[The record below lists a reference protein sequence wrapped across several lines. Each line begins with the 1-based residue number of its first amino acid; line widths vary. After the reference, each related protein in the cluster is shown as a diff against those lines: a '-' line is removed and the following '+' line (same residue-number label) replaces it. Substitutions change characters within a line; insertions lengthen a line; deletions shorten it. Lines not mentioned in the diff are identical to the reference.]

1 MSQADSG
8 RRRPKVI
15 PLDAPGE
22 EETAPAPE
30 PEKAKPK
37 AKRKGPRQPR
47 TMVAPEPEPLGEIPF
62 ADPDANSP
70 PVPANHLPGAKG
82 LKWGSIFLAA
92 LFSLLSLGIGLWF
105 TQLIEQLFARATWL
119 GWAASGLMALG
130 GLALLAL
137 VIKELTALARLRRLG
152 ALRQRAEQ
160 ALLGNGSA
168 KAVVAEVARFYA
180 GRKAMAWPLAALK
193 EHENEVIDEADRL
206 EIAERELMTPLD
218 AEARQIIAQAA
229 KRVSVV
235 TAVNPAPALDVLF
248 TGYQVLAMLRQV
260 AGLYGGRPGS
270 LETLK
275 LARMVVSHLAVTGG
289 MALSDTVVQ
298 NLLGHGLAGRLSA
311 KLGEGTVNGI
321 MTARIGL
328 AAMNLCRPLP
338 FYRLAEPGLSD
349 FLSEI
354 AFSRRSDPEPD

>member
-1 MSQADSG
+1 MSQDPSE

-15 PLDAPGE
+15 PLE
-22 EETAPAPE
+22 APE
-30 PEKAKPK
+30 PAKAEPEQTAAKPK
-37 AKRKGPRQPR
+37 AKPKKKHARAPR
-47 TMVAPEPEPLGEIPF
+47 TMVAPEPDPIGEIPF
-62 ADPDANSP
+62 AETQDTPA
-70 PVPANHLPGAKG
+70 PANLLPSSKG
-82 LKWGSIFLAA
+82 LKWGSILLAA
-92 LFSLLSLGIGLWF
+92 LFSLISLGIGLWF
-105 TQLIEQLFARATWL
+105 TQLIEDLFARATWL
-119 GWAASGLMALG
+119 GWAASGLMALA

-137 VIKELTALARLRRLG
+137 VLKEITALARLRRLG
-152 ALRQRAEQ
+152 SLRQTAEQ
-160 ALLGNGSA
+160 VLLGNGSA
-168 KAVVAEVARFYA
+168 KPVVAELSRFYRS
-180 GRKAMAWPLAALK
+180 RKAMAWPLAALR
-193 EHENEVIDEADRL
+193 EHEKEIIDDADRL
-206 EIAERELMTPLD
+206 ELAERELMRPLD
-218 AEARQIIAQAA
+218 AEARQIIATAA

-289 MALSDTVVQ
+289 LALSDTLVQ

-328 AAMNLCRPLP
+328 AALNLCRPLP
-338 FYRLAEPGLSD
+338 FYRLPEPGLSD
-349 FLSEI
+349 VLSGI
-354 AFSRRSDPEPD
+354 AFGRKADQDAD